1 MVMSQHGSPASA
13 AGPRKK
19 VGLLFVH
26 GIGEQKRWEFLT
38 GTATQFAELMRQT
51 DDKAAV
57 SVAVTDRTKDWKYP
71 PGEPDKSSGAPVSL
85 SVSFAGDDIDFE
97 CHEVWWADLGS
108 RSGLGDVITFW
119 IWGLG
124 QWCAPIYRELDAA
137 QLSKD
142 E

>member
-1 MVMSQHGSPASA
+1 MVMSQHDSA
-13 AGPRKK
+13 TKVKRK

-51 DDKAAV
+51 RDKVAV

-71 PGEPDKSSGAPVSL
+71 PGEPNKCSGAPVSL
-85 SVSFAGDDIDFE
+85 SVEYVGNVIDFE

-108 RSGLGDVITFW
+108 RSGIADVITFW
-119 IWGLG
+119 I
-124 QWCAPIYRELDAA
+124 
-137 QLSKD
+137 
-142 E
+142 